1 METKSLSA
9 GATLALAVALW
20 AAPALAQDYPT
31 KPVRIVVTFPPG
43 GSSDVTARALSV
55 PLQKNLGQAV
65 VVDNKPG
72 AGGTIAASEIFRAAP
87 DGYNLLL
94 SNTTPISLAPF
105 MLSPQPYNSI
115 KGFTH
120 VALVAT
126 VPDVVMAHP
135 SVPAKTMAELM
146 EWVKAQGKKVFY
158 GSGGV
163 GSIGHIL
170 GETFKKE
177 TGLNIE
183 HVGYKGSAPMITDL
197 IAGRLSFSFDTL
209 PQNVPHIKAEKLRPL
224 AVTSRT
230 RSHVA
235 PDIPT
240 VIEAKMPYL
249 LAENFIGVSAP
260 AQLPP
265 AVLSK
270 LHAAIQ
276 TSLDDPALVSR
287 LNDLGLTVRKMS
299 QAEFADVRAAAGAG
313 LGGTRESI
321 GREIRAR
328 CFHGFRPALHLLLDE
343 VGELGLR
350 HFPHRQAEVVEPGD
364 KLRDR
369 RARPGSLRAACFTH
383 RQPAS

>member
-1 METKSLSA
+1 MKTKILSA
-9 GATLALAVALW
+9 CAMLAVASTLW
-20 AAPALAQDYPT
+20 PTPSAAQEYPT
-31 KPVRIVVTFPPG
+31 KAVRIVVTFPPG

-72 AGGTIAASEIFRAAP
+72 GGGTIAASEIFRAAP
-87 DGYNLLL
+87 DGYNLLM

-105 MLSPQPYNSI
+105 MLDPQPYDSI

-135 SVPAKTMAELM
+135 SVPAKNMAELIN
-146 EWVKAQGKKVFY
+146 WIKAQDKKVFY

-170 GETFKKE
+170 GETFKKQ

-183 HVGYKGSAPMITDL
+183 HVGYRGSAPMITDL

-224 AVTSRT
+224 AVTSRS

-235 PDIPT
+235 PDIAT
-240 VIEAKMPYL
+240 VIEAGMPYL

-260 AQLPP
+260 AGLPP
-265 AVLSK
+265 AVLAK

-276 TSLDDPALVSR
+276 MSLDDPQLVAR

-299 QAEFADVRAAAGAG
+299 QAEFAEFVQQQVQGWAEPVKASGA
-313 LGGTRESI
+313 
-321 GREIRAR
+321 
-328 CFHGFRPALHLLLDE
+328 
-343 VGELGLR
+343 
-350 HFPHRQAEVVEPGD
+350 
-364 KLRDR
+364 KLN
-369 RARPGSLRAACFTH
+369 
-383 RQPAS
+383 

>member
-1 METKSLSA
+1 MKTSLHRA
-9 GATLALAVALW
+9 CVMMAFAAMLA
-20 AAPALAQDYPT
+20 AAPALAQDYPS

-55 PLQKNLGQAV
+55 PLQKALAQPV

-72 AGGTIAASEIFRAAP
+72 AGGTIAATEIFRAAP
-87 DGYNLLL
+87 DGYNLLM

-105 MLSPQPYNSI
+105 MLDPQPYDSV

-120 VALVAT
+120 VSLVAT

-135 SVPAKTMAELM
+135 SVPVKNLEELVA
-146 EWVKAQGKKVFY
+146 WIRAQNRKIFY
-158 GSGGV
+158 GSGGI

-170 GETFKKE
+170 GETFKKQHN
-177 TGLNIE
+177 LNIE
-183 HVGYKGSAPMITDL
+183 HVGYRGSAPMITDL
-197 IAGRLSFSFDTL
+197 IAGRMSFSFDTL

-240 VIEAKMPYL
+240 VIEAGMPYL

-260 AQLPP
+260 AGLPP
-265 AVLSK
+265 AVVTR

-276 TSLDDPALVSR
+276 ASLDDPELIKR

-299 QAEFADVRAAAGAG
+299 QAEFAAFVAQQVQGWAEPVKASGA
-313 LGGTRESI
+313 
-321 GREIRAR
+321 
-328 CFHGFRPALHLLLDE
+328 
-343 VGELGLR
+343 
-350 HFPHRQAEVVEPGD
+350 
-364 KLRDR
+364 KLN
-369 RARPGSLRAACFTH
+369 
-383 RQPAS
+383 

>member
-1 METKSLSA
+1 MKTKILSVCA
-9 GATLALAVALW
+9 MLSFTGALW
-20 AAPALAQDYPT
+20 PAPLVAQDYPT

-72 AGGTIAASEIFRAAP
+72 AGGTIAATEIFRAAP
-87 DGYNLLL
+87 DGYNLLM

-105 MLSPQPYNSI
+105 MLDPQPYDSL

-135 SVPAKTMAELM
+135 SVPAKNLAELM
-146 EWVKAQGKKVFY
+146 SWIKAQNKKIFY

-224 AVTSRT
+224 AVTSRA

-240 VIEAKMPYL
+240 VIEAGMPYL

-260 AQLPP
+260 AGLPP
-265 AVLSK
+265 AVLAK

-276 TSLDDPALVSR
+276 VSLDDPQLVGR

-299 QAEFADVRAAAGAG
+299 QAEFADFVQQQVQGWAEPVKASGA
-313 LGGTRESI
+313 
-321 GREIRAR
+321 
-328 CFHGFRPALHLLLDE
+328 
-343 VGELGLR
+343 
-350 HFPHRQAEVVEPGD
+350 
-364 KLRDR
+364 KLN
-369 RARPGSLRAACFTH
+369 
-383 RQPAS
+383 

>member
-1 METKSLSA
+1 MMKPKLQTVI
-9 GATLALAVALW
+9 LALCAALW
-20 AAPALAQDYPT
+20 AAPSVAQDYPT

-72 AGGTIAASEIFRAAP
+72 AGGTIAATEIVRAAP
-87 DGYNLLL
+87 DGYNLLM

-105 MLSPQPYNSI
+105 MLNPQPYDSI
-115 KGFTH
+115 KSFTH
-120 VALVAT
+120 VSLVAT

-135 SVPAKTMAELM
+135 SVPAKDLAELIS
-146 EWVKAQGKKVFY
+146 WIKAQNKKVFF

-177 TGLNIE
+177 LGLNIE

-224 AVTSRT
+224 AVTSRA

-235 PDIPT
+235 PEIPT
-240 VIEAKMPYL
+240 VIEAGLPYL

-260 AQLPP
+260 AELPP
-265 AVLSK
+265 AVLK
-270 LHAAIQ
+270 RLHAAIQ
-276 TSLDDPALVSR
+276 TSLDDPQLVAR

-299 QAEFADVRAAAGAG
+299 QTEFSDFVEKQVQGWAEPVKASGA
-313 LGGTRESI
+313 
-321 GREIRAR
+321 
-328 CFHGFRPALHLLLDE
+328 
-343 VGELGLR
+343 
-350 HFPHRQAEVVEPGD
+350 
-364 KLRDR
+364 KLN
-369 RARPGSLRAACFTH
+369 
-383 RQPAS
+383 

>member
-1 METKSLSA
+1 MKTRVQIAAL
-9 GATLALAVALW
+9 TLAAAALW
-20 AAPALAQDYPT
+20 ALPTAAQDYPS

-55 PLQKNLGQAV
+55 PLQKALGQPV

-72 AGGTIAASEIFRAAP
+72 AGGTIAATEIFRAAP
-87 DGYNLLL
+87 DGYNLLM

-105 MLSPQPYNSI
+105 MLNPQPYDSI

-120 VALVAT
+120 VSLVAT

-135 SVPAKTMAELM
+135 SVPAKNIAELIA
-146 EWVKAQGKKVFY
+146 WVKAQDKKVFY

-170 GETFKKE
+170 GETFKKQ

-183 HVGYKGSAPMITDL
+183 HVGYRGSAPMITDL

-240 VIEAKMPYL
+240 VIEANLPYL
-249 LAENFIGVSAP
+249 VAENFIGVSAP
-260 AQLPP
+260 ANLPAP
-265 AVLSK
+265 VLAK

-276 TSLDDPALVSR
+276 TSLDDPQLVAR

-299 QAEFADVRAAAGAG
+299 QAEFAAFVQQQVEGWAEPVKASGA
-313 LGGTRESI
+313 
-321 GREIRAR
+321 
-328 CFHGFRPALHLLLDE
+328 
-343 VGELGLR
+343 
-350 HFPHRQAEVVEPGD
+350 
-364 KLRDR
+364 
-369 RARPGSLRAACFTH
+369 SLN
-383 RQPAS
+383 

>member
-1 METKSLSA
+1 MKTKVQA
-9 GATLALAVALW
+9 ALLTAAVALS
-20 AAPALAQDYPT
+20 AVPAIAQDYPT

-43 GSSDVTARALSV
+43 GSSDVTARALAI

-87 DGYNLLL
+87 DGYNLLM
-94 SNTTPISLAPF
+94 SNTTPISLAPY
-105 MLSPQPYNSI
+105 MLDPQPYDSV

-135 SVPAKTMAELM
+135 SVPVKNLAELVSWIK
-146 EWVKAQGKKVFY
+146 EQNRKVFY

-170 GETFKKE
+170 GETFKKQL
-177 TGLNIE
+177 GLNIE
-183 HVGYKGSAPMITDL
+183 HVGYRGSAPMITDL
-197 IAGRLSFSFDTL
+197 IAGRMSFSFDTL

-224 AVTSRT
+224 AVTSRV

-235 PDIPT
+235 PDIAT
-240 VIEAKMPYL
+240 VIEASMPFL

-260 AQLPP
+260 ANLPAP
-265 AVLSK
+265 VLAK

-276 TSLDDPALVSR
+276 TSLDDPALVDR

-299 QAEFADVRAAAGAG
+299 QAEFAAFVKAQVEGWAEPVKASGA
-313 LGGTRESI
+313 
-321 GREIRAR
+321 
-328 CFHGFRPALHLLLDE
+328 
-343 VGELGLR
+343 
-350 HFPHRQAEVVEPGD
+350 
-364 KLRDR
+364 KLN
-369 RARPGSLRAACFTH
+369 
-383 RQPAS
+383 

>member
-1 METKSLSA
+1 MTTKLQAALLTAAMALSA
-9 GATLALAVALW
+9 V
-20 AAPALAQDYPT
+20 PAIAQDYPT

-43 GSSDVTARALSV
+43 GSSDVTARALAI
-55 PLQKNLGQAV
+55 PLQKNLGQPV

-87 DGYNLLL
+87 DGYNLLM
-94 SNTTPISLAPF
+94 SNTTPISLAPN
-105 MLSPQPYNSI
+105 MLDPQPYDSM

-135 SVPAKTMAELM
+135 SVPVKNLAELVTWIK
-146 EWVKAQGKKVFY
+146 EQNRKVFY

-170 GETFKKE
+170 GETFKKQL
-177 TGLNIE
+177 GLNIE
-183 HVGYKGSAPMITDL
+183 HVGYRGSAPMITDL
-197 IAGRLSFSFDTL
+197 IAGRMSFSFDTL

-224 AVTSRT
+224 AVTSRA

-240 VIEAKMPYL
+240 VIEANMPFL

-260 AQLPP
+260 ANLPAP
-265 AVLSK
+265 VLAK

-276 TSLDDPALVSR
+276 TSLDDPALVAR

-299 QAEFADVRAAAGAG
+299 QAEFVAFVKAQVEGWAEPVKASGA
-313 LGGTRESI
+313 
-321 GREIRAR
+321 
-328 CFHGFRPALHLLLDE
+328 
-343 VGELGLR
+343 
-350 HFPHRQAEVVEPGD
+350 
-364 KLRDR
+364 KL
-369 RARPGSLRAACFTH
+369 
-383 RQPAS
+383 

>member
-87 DGYNLLL
+87 DGYNLLM

-105 MLSPQPYNSI
+105 MLSPQPYDSI

-135 SVPAKTMAELM
+135 SVPAKTMAELI
-146 EWVKAQGKKVFY
+146 EWVKGQGKKVFY

-276 TSLDDPALVSR
+276 SSLDDPALVSR

-299 QAEFADVRAAAGAG
+299 QAEFAAFVQQQVQGWAEPVKASGA
-313 LGGTRESI
+313 
-321 GREIRAR
+321 
-328 CFHGFRPALHLLLDE
+328 
-343 VGELGLR
+343 
-350 HFPHRQAEVVEPGD
+350 
-364 KLRDR
+364 KLN
-369 RARPGSLRAACFTH
+369 
-383 RQPAS
+383 

>member
-1 METKSLSA
+1 LLTACGML
-9 GATLALAVALW
+9 GLATALY
-20 AAPALAQDYPT
+20 AAPAVAQDYPN
-31 KPVRIVVTFPPG
+31 KPVRIVVTFSPG
-43 GSSDVTARALSV
+43 GSSDVTARALAI
-55 PLQKNLGQAV
+55 PLQKLLGQPV

-72 AGGTIAASEIFRAAP
+72 AGGTIAATEVFRAAP
-87 DGYNLLL
+87 DGYNLLM
-94 SNTTPISLAPF
+94 SNTTPMSLAPF
-105 MLSPQPYNSI
+105 MLDPKPYDSV

-135 SVPAKTMAELM
+135 SVPAKNIDELVD
-146 EWVKAQGKKVFY
+146 WVKAQGKKVFY
-158 GSGGV
+158 GSGGI

-209 PQNVPHIKAEKLRPL
+209 PQNVPHIKADKLRPL
-224 AVTSRT
+224 AVTSRA

-240 VIEAKMPYL
+240 VLEAKRPYL

-260 AQLPP
+260 ASLPEP
-265 AVLSK
+265 VQKK

-276 TSLDDPALVSR
+276 SALDDPAFVTR
-287 LNDLGLTVRKMS
+287 MGELGLTVRKMS
-299 QAEFADVRAAAGAG
+299 QAEFADFVQKQVEGWAEPVKASGA
-313 LGGTRESI
+313 
-321 GREIRAR
+321 
-328 CFHGFRPALHLLLDE
+328 
-343 VGELGLR
+343 
-350 HFPHRQAEVVEPGD
+350 
-364 KLRDR
+364 KLN
-369 RARPGSLRAACFTH
+369 
-383 RQPAS
+383 

>member
-1 METKSLSA
+1 MKTKILSVCA
-9 GATLALAVALW
+9 MLSFTGALW
-20 AAPALAQDYPT
+20 PAPLVAQDYPT

-72 AGGTIAASEIFRAAP
+72 AGGTIAATEIFRAAP
-87 DGYNLLL
+87 DGYNLLM

-105 MLSPQPYNSI
+105 MLDPQPYDSL

-135 SVPAKTMAELM
+135 SVPAKNLAELM
-146 EWVKAQGKKVFY
+146 SWIKAQNKKIFY

-209 PQNVPHIKAEKLRPL
+209 PQNVAHIKAEKLRPL
-224 AVTSRT
+224 AVTSRA

-240 VIEAKMPYL
+240 VIEAGMPYL

-260 AQLPP
+260 AGLPP
-265 AVLSK
+265 AVLAK

-276 TSLDDPALVSR
+276 VSLDDPQLVGR

-299 QAEFADVRAAAGAG
+299 QAEFADFVQQQVQGWAEPVKASGA
-313 LGGTRESI
+313 
-321 GREIRAR
+321 
-328 CFHGFRPALHLLLDE
+328 
-343 VGELGLR
+343 
-350 HFPHRQAEVVEPGD
+350 
-364 KLRDR
+364 KLN
-369 RARPGSLRAACFTH
+369 
-383 RQPAS
+383 

>member
-1 METKSLSA
+1 MKAKLQSA
-9 GATLALAVALW
+9 LVTAALISAVW
-20 AAPALAQDYPT
+20 AGPAPAQEYPS
-31 KPVRIVVTFPPG
+31 KAVRIVVTFSPG

-55 PLQKNLGQAV
+55 PLQKALGQPV

-72 AGGTIAASEIFRAAP
+72 AGGTIAATEVFRAAP
-87 DGYNLLL
+87 DGYNLLM
-94 SNTTPISLAPF
+94 SNTTPISLAPA
-105 MLSPQPYNSI
+105 MLDPQPYDSV

-135 SVPAKTMAELM
+135 SVPAKSLAELTA
-146 EWVKAQGKKVFY
+146 WIKAQNRKVFY
-158 GSGGV
+158 GSGGI

-224 AVTSRT
+224 AVTSRA

-235 PDIPT
+235 PEIPT
-240 VIEAKMPYL
+240 VVEANMPYL

-260 AQLPP
+260 ASLPEP
-265 AVLSK
+265 VVKK

-276 TSLDDPALVSR
+276 TSLDDPAFVSR
-287 LNDLGLTVRKMS
+287 MRELGLTVRKMS
-299 QAEFADVRAAAGAG
+299 QAEFKDFVEQQVKGWAEPVKASGA
-313 LGGTRESI
+313 
-321 GREIRAR
+321 
-328 CFHGFRPALHLLLDE
+328 
-343 VGELGLR
+343 
-350 HFPHRQAEVVEPGD
+350 
-364 KLRDR
+364 KLN
-369 RARPGSLRAACFTH
+369 
-383 RQPAS
+383 

>member
-1 METKSLSA
+1 MASKVLL
-9 GATLALAVALW
+9 ATAAVALALS
-20 AAPALAQDYPT
+20 AAPAVGQDYPA
-31 KPVRIVVTFPPG
+31 KPVRIVVTFSPG
-43 GSSDVTARALSV
+43 GSSDVTARALAV
-55 PLQKNLGQAV
+55 PLQKALGQPV

-72 AGGTIAASEIFRAAP
+72 AGGTIAATEIFRAAP
-87 DGYNLLL
+87 DGYNLLM
-94 SNTTPISLAPF
+94 SNTTPISLAPN
-105 MLSPQPYNSI
+105 MLSPSPYDSI

-120 VALVAT
+120 VSLVAT

-135 SVPAKTMAELM
+135 SVSAKDMAELIT
-146 EWVKAQGKKVFY
+146 WIKAQNKKVFY
-158 GSGGV
+158 GSGGI

-209 PQNVPHIKAEKLRPL
+209 PQNVPHIKAGKLRPL
-224 AVTSRT
+224 AVTSRV

-260 AQLPP
+260 ASLPDP
-265 AVLSK
+265 VVKK

-276 TSLDDPALVSR
+276 QSLDDPAFGTR
-287 LNDLGLTVRKMS
+287 MQELGLTVRKMP
-299 QAEFADVRAAAGAG
+299 QAEFKDFVEQQVKAWAEPVKASGA
-313 LGGTRESI
+313 
-321 GREIRAR
+321 
-328 CFHGFRPALHLLLDE
+328 
-343 VGELGLR
+343 
-350 HFPHRQAEVVEPGD
+350 
-364 KLRDR
+364 KLN
-369 RARPGSLRAACFTH
+369 
-383 RQPAS
+383 

>member
-1 METKSLSA
+1 MKMKLLSA
-9 GATLALAVALW
+9 CAMAAFAALSSV
-20 AAPALAQDYPT
+20 PADAQDYPN

-43 GSSDVTARALSV
+43 GSSDVVARALSV
-55 PLQKNLGQAV
+55 PLQKNLGQPV

-72 AGGTIAASEIFRAAP
+72 AGGTIAGSEIVRAAP
-87 DGYNLLL
+87 DGYNLLM

-105 MLSPQPYNSI
+105 MLDPQPYDSI
-115 KGFTH
+115 KNFTH

-126 VPDVVMAHP
+126 VPDVVMVHP
-135 SVPAKTMAELM
+135 SVPAKTMAELVS
-146 EWVKAQGKKVFY
+146 WIKGQNKKVFY

-197 IAGRLSFSFDTL
+197 LAGRLSFSFDTL

-235 PDIPT
+235 PDIST
-240 VIEAKMPYL
+240 VIEAGFPAL
-249 LAENFIGVSAP
+249 VSENFIGVSAP
-260 AQLPP
+260 ASLPEP
-265 AVLSK
+265 VLKK

-276 TSLDDPALVSR
+276 ASMDDPQFVAR

-299 QAEFADVRAAAGAG
+299 QPEFVTFVSQQVRGWAEPVKASGA
-313 LGGTRESI
+313 
-321 GREIRAR
+321 
-328 CFHGFRPALHLLLDE
+328 
-343 VGELGLR
+343 
-350 HFPHRQAEVVEPGD
+350 
-364 KLRDR
+364 KLN
-369 RARPGSLRAACFTH
+369 
-383 RQPAS
+383 

>member
-1 METKSLSA
+1 MNTKLQT
-9 GATLALAVALW
+9 ATLALAVMLW
-20 AAPALAQDYPT
+20 ATPLVAQDYPN

-72 AGGTIAASEIFRAAP
+72 AGGTIAATEIVRAAP
-87 DGYNLLL
+87 DGYNLLM

-105 MLSPQPYNSI
+105 MLSPQPYDSI
-115 KGFTH
+115 KSFTH
-120 VALVAT
+120 VSLVAT

-135 SVPAKTMAELM
+135 SVPAKNLAELVA
-146 EWVKAQGKKVFY
+146 WIKAQNKKVFY

-170 GETFKKE
+170 GETFKKQ
-177 TGLNIE
+177 LNLDIE
-183 HVGYKGSAPMITDL
+183 HVGYRGSAPMITDL
-197 IAGRLSFSFDTL
+197 IAGRFSFSFDTL

-224 AVTSRT
+224 AVTSRA

-235 PDIPT
+235 PEIPT
-240 VIEAKMPYL
+240 VVEAGMPYL
-249 LAENFIGVSAP
+249 VAENFIGVSAP

-265 AVLSK
+265 AVLTK

-299 QAEFADVRAAAGAG
+299 QAEFTDFVQKQVEGWAEPVKASGA
-313 LGGTRESI
+313 
-321 GREIRAR
+321 
-328 CFHGFRPALHLLLDE
+328 
-343 VGELGLR
+343 
-350 HFPHRQAEVVEPGD
+350 
-364 KLRDR
+364 KLN
-369 RARPGSLRAACFTH
+369 
-383 RQPAS
+383 

>member
-1 METKSLSA
+1 MKTKFQTA
-9 GATLALAVALW
+9 YAVFALATALW
-20 AAPALAQDYPT
+20 PAPSVAQDYPS
-31 KPVRIVVTFPPG
+31 KAVRIVVTFPPG

-55 PLQKNLGQAV
+55 PLQKNLGQPV

-72 AGGTIAASEIFRAAP
+72 AGGTIAATEIVRAAP
-87 DGYNLLL
+87 DGYNLLM

-105 MLSPQPYNSI
+105 MLSPQPYDSI

-120 VALVAT
+120 VSLVAT

-135 SVPAKTMAELM
+135 SVPAKNMAELIS
-146 EWVKAQGKKVFY
+146 WIKSQNKKVFY

-170 GETFKKE
+170 GETFKNE
-177 TGLNIE
+177 TGLNLE

-224 AVTSRT
+224 AVTSRA

-235 PDIPT
+235 PEIPT
-240 VIEAKMPYL
+240 VIEAGFPSL

-260 AQLPP
+260 AQLPA
-265 AVLSK
+265 AVLK
-270 LHAAIQ
+270 RLHAAIQ
-276 TSLDDPALVSR
+276 TSLDDPTLVAR

-299 QAEFADVRAAAGAG
+299 QAEFAQFVEQQVKGWAEPVKASGA
-313 LGGTRESI
+313 
-321 GREIRAR
+321 
-328 CFHGFRPALHLLLDE
+328 
-343 VGELGLR
+343 
-350 HFPHRQAEVVEPGD
+350 
-364 KLRDR
+364 KLN
-369 RARPGSLRAACFTH
+369 
-383 RQPAS
+383 

>member
-1 METKSLSA
+1 MMKARVQIAALM
-9 GATLALAVALW
+9 LAAVALW
-20 AAPALAQDYPT
+20 AMPTAAQDYPS

-55 PLQKNLGQAV
+55 PLQKALGQPV

-72 AGGTIAASEIFRAAP
+72 GGGTIAATEIFRAAP
-87 DGYNLLL
+87 DGYNLLM

-105 MLSPQPYNSI
+105 MLNPQPYDSI

-135 SVPAKTMAELM
+135 SVPAKTVAELIA
-146 EWVKAQGKKVFY
+146 WVKAQDKKVFY

-170 GETFKKE
+170 GETFKKQ

-183 HVGYKGSAPMITDL
+183 HVGYRGSAPMITDL

-240 VIEAKMPYL
+240 VIEANLPYL
-249 LAENFIGVSAP
+249 VAENFIGVSAP
-260 AQLPP
+260 ANLPAP
-265 AVLSK
+265 VLTK

-276 TSLDDPALVSR
+276 TSLDDPQLVAR

-299 QAEFADVRAAAGAG
+299 QAEFAAFVKQQVEGWAEPVKASGA
-313 LGGTRESI
+313 
-321 GREIRAR
+321 
-328 CFHGFRPALHLLLDE
+328 
-343 VGELGLR
+343 
-350 HFPHRQAEVVEPGD
+350 
-364 KLRDR
+364 
-369 RARPGSLRAACFTH
+369 SLN
-383 RQPAS
+383 

>member
-1 METKSLSA
+1 MKTRLHRA
-9 GATLALAVALW
+9 CAMLAFAAMLA
-20 AAPALAQDYPT
+20 AAPALAQDYPS

-55 PLQKNLGQAV
+55 PLQKNLGQPV

-87 DGYNLLL
+87 DGYNLLM

-105 MLSPQPYNSI
+105 MLDPQPYDSV

-120 VALVAT
+120 VSLVAT

-135 SVPAKTMAELM
+135 SVAVKNLEELVA
-146 EWVKAQGKKVFY
+146 WIRVQNKKIFY
-158 GSGGV
+158 GSGGI

-170 GETFKKE
+170 GETFKKQHN
-177 TGLNIE
+177 LNIE
-183 HVGYKGSAPMITDL
+183 HVGYRGSAPMITDL
-197 IAGRLSFSFDTL
+197 IAGRMSFSFDTL

-240 VIEAKMPYL
+240 VIEAGMPYL

-260 AQLPP
+260 AGLPP
-265 AVLSK
+265 AVVTR

-276 TSLDDPALVSR
+276 ASLDDPELIKR

-299 QAEFADVRAAAGAG
+299 QAEFAAFVAQQVQGWAEPVKASGA
-313 LGGTRESI
+313 
-321 GREIRAR
+321 
-328 CFHGFRPALHLLLDE
+328 
-343 VGELGLR
+343 
-350 HFPHRQAEVVEPGD
+350 
-364 KLRDR
+364 KLN
-369 RARPGSLRAACFTH
+369 
-383 RQPAS
+383 